1 MLINSKHERLSNEEI
16 IDIASQETKSQYS
29 PEQVRAA
36 VIAECQQPGAI
47 LMRQGNTLFVVHR
60 APSDENI
67 GVFRALNADT
77 AENYLENSQVFI
89 QAIKTQGFKTLV
101 TTFEDPTILNIFK
114 AISRNPPFP
123 GMGYAAQRMKSGK
136 IRVIINMG
144 GEQQGGLASIPR
156 GNAE

>member
-1 MLINSKHERLSNEEI
+1 MLVDSKYERLSNEEI

-29 PEQVRAA
+29 PEQVRA
-36 VIAECQQPGAI
+36 VVMAECQKPDAI

-60 APSDENI
+60 APSNETI

-77 AENYLENSQVFI
+77 AENYFENSRVFI

-114 AISRNPPFP
+114 GISRNPPFP

-136 IRVIINMG
+136 LRVTVNLG
-144 GEQQGGLASIPR
+144 GDQQSGLSALP
-156 GNAE
+156 AEAE